1 MFYYNLVQYFTAYH
15 IVLGS
20 AVSFDSLL
28 KEVYVLPTTKP
39 GSIVANL
46 SLLTDE
52 TVLNSTYYMTI
63 SKDIGSIS
71 HNDSGKITT
80 NLLSNNFRPLFEL
93 TSSAPDLV
101 VSDDNTGRLISHLR
115 MASPVLGCVSNSTR
129 YVAVSFGLR
138 LLSDSL
144 YHLGGHFIS
153 IQADLKNGTNT
164 INYSRQSLRLI
175 VEAGITYNIIIFNTI
190 MTSFL
195 HVCSLVFRVSRQY
208 SVV

>member
-1 MFYYNLVQYFTAYH
+1 MFYYNLVQYFTVYH

-46 SLLTDE
+46 SLLIDE
-52 TVLNSTYYMTI
+52 TVLNSSYYMTI

-115 MASPVLGCVSNSTR
+115 MTSPVQECVTNSTR

-153 IQADLKNGTNT
+153 IRAELKNGTNT

-175 VEAGITYNIIIFNTI
+175 VEAGIIFNTI
-190 MTSFL
+190 MTFFL

>member
-1 MFYYNLVQYFTAYH
+1 MFYYNLVQYFTVYH

-46 SLLTDE
+46 SLLIDE
-52 TVLNSTYYMTI
+52 TVLNSSYYMTI
-63 SKDIGSIS
+63 SGLVS

-101 VSDDNTGRLISHLR
+101 VSDDNTGGLISHLR
-115 MASPVLGCVSNSTR
+115 MTSPVLGCVSNSTG

-175 VEAGITYNIIIFNTI
+175 VEAGINNNI
-190 MTSFL
+190 
-195 HVCSLVFRVSRQY
+195 
-208 SVV
+208 